1 MYFGRFL
8 KSLHCWLLAALLL
21 PALGIPS
28 RLVFANDPKAP
39 PPEVPSDFALGSL
52 SRVNISPVTL
62 NGGSSITLIS
72 PQRWETVSAKVLS
85 SLKEVHQELSQILGP
100 LPAFK
105 TSIRLTDQE
114 AFHRATGA
122 PRWTNA
128 LFYRGQIIIPLSITE
143 APDLEN
149 IRRSIRHEYTHAVI
163 HAASAGRAPG
173 WLDEGLGQWIEGDE
187 NPALRPALYRWLTHK
202 DPIPLTMMQGGFT
215 KFPVEMVAAAYAQ
228 SLFTATVMINTFGF
242 ENIRSYFEG
251 LRSGMDPDTAF
262 AYGFSIDIDTFERR
276 LAKTLAAWRD
286 KQPELGND
294 EWEQRSPPPEFL
306 HQHSK
311 PDHGMARP

>member
-8 KSLHCWLLAALLL
+8 KSFQGWILAALLL

-28 RLVFANDPKAP
+28 RIVLAVN
-39 PPEVPSDFALGSL
+39 PETPQSETSSDFALGSL
-52 SRVNISPVTL
+52 SRVKVSPVTL
-62 NGGSSITLIS
+62 QGGSSITLIS
-72 PQRWETVSAKVLS
+72 PHRWETVSVEVLA
-85 SLKEVHQELSQILGP
+85 SLKKVHQDLSQILGP

-128 LFYRGQIIIPLSITE
+128 LFYRGQIIIPLSISE
-143 APDLEN
+143 VPDLES
-149 IRRSIRHEYTHAVI
+149 IRRSVRHEYTHAVI

-187 NPALRPALYRWLTHK
+187 NPALRPALYRWLTNK
-202 DPIPLTMMQGGFT
+202 EPIPLSMMQGGFT

-228 SLFTATVMINTFGF
+228 SLFTATVIINTFGF
-242 ENIRSYFEG
+242 ENIRTYFEG
-251 LRSGMDPDTAF
+251 LRSGMDPDAAF
-262 AYGFSIDIDTFERR
+262 AYGFSIDIKTFERR
-276 LAKTLAAWRD
+276 LARTLAAWRE
-286 KQPELGND
+286 KQPDLNND
-294 EWEQRSPPPEFL
+294 VWEQPALPPEIL
-306 HQHSK
+306 HQHSS
-311 PDHGMARP
+311 PSQGMARP